1 MKKYSAVA
9 IGLIMVMLFTGCTN
23 GFGFNEKSVF
33 ENASEDLKEKV
44 EYKEDLGRFDNL
56 VLEVDLTVSGVK
68 ISASDGDELIY
79 RQIANRKDLLADMKI
94 SEKGKTITLSFENK
108 PDKKINVGTQNSQTE
123 ILIPKN
129 LLTDLEVDLNVGDLS
144 IKSNQLDFE
153 KIISKLDVGAMDITI
168 TGDQTQLSEIKLS
181 GNVGDLKLEMS
192 GDFPKLHTLQTL
204 TDVGSNSV
212 TLNGDYGEKLS
223 IKGESHV
230 GELTYE
236 LIGNFDQKVDAV
248 LTSNTG
254 ELNLKLPK
262 TSPVELTA
270 ETNKFTSK
278 VDINFDDYTIKND
291 AYLFN
296 TSGKGGTLSIK
307 ASVNIGDLNV
317 KR

>member
-23 GFGFNEKSVF
+23 GFGFKEESLF
-33 ENASEDLKEKV
+33 ENPPEGLKEQV
-44 EYKEDLGRFDNL
+44 EYREDLGRFNNL

-94 SEKGKTITLSFENK
+94 SEKGKTITLSFKNE
-108 PDKKINVGTQNSQTE
+108 PDKKINIGSQNSQTE
-123 ILIPKN
+123 IFIPKN
-129 LLTDLEVDLNVGDLS
+129 LLTDLEVDLNVGDLN
-144 IKSNQLDFE
+144 IKSDQLDFE
-153 KIISKLDVGAMDITI
+153 KIISKLDVGAIDITI
-168 TGDQTQLSEIKLS
+168 PGDQTQLSEIKLS

-192 GDFPKLHTLQTL
+192 GDFPKLHTLHTL

-212 TLNGDYGEKLS
+212 KMNGNYGEQLS

-262 TSPVELTA
+262 TSPVNLSA

-291 AYLFN
+291 VYMFN
-296 TSGKGGTLSIK
+296 SSKKGGIISIK
-307 ASVNIGDLNV
+307 ASVNIGDLTV
-317 KR
+317 D